1 MRNSRI
7 ILEYTEYDGIR
18 RVFMFVCLGGKEWCE
33 GGKEEKRIQGKEEE
47 RIDMGATKKKI
58 YF

>member
-18 RVFMFVCLGGKEWCE
+18 RVFMFVCLGGKE
-33 GGKEEKRIQGKEEE
+33 EKRIQGKEEE